1 MQNAVMAAPEAAT
14 RASAG
19 MPTFLWIIIGAA
31 VLFFLFVM
39 FRRSRASGGG
49 GRIFFIPARLFF
61 ILVIVG
67 VIAVVF
73 LVFKPVSLKRADKA
87 PAVQNLPTLSSSSD
101 YSSSSDSEESVFSS
115 SEESIPESSSEEEL
129 FDLGQY
135 IVGRWNN
142 ALREGD
148 VIYYSYFS
156 FKADGTFESS
166 GYELIPVST
175 NRELFP
181 DSTEEWETA
190 PMGAPYSYGTYTV
203 KDGGLEL
210 NYPEIDMESYTPAYT
225 AFLSVSVISDNRAS
239 MQHTSEFGTGI
250 EAQYI
255 KSDSHDVMSL
265 CEALGVDTTP
275 PVA

>member
-1 MQNAVMAAPEAAT
+1 MKTPVAVAPEAA
-14 RASAG
+14 RASSG
-19 MPTFLWIIIGAA
+19 MPLFLWVIIGIV
-31 VLFFLFVM
+31 VLGILFVLL
-39 FRRSRASGGG
+39 RRGANG
-49 GRIFFIPARLFF
+49 GRIFFIPARLFL
-61 ILVIVG
+61 ILLVAAIVL
-67 VIAVVF
+67 VVF
-73 LVFKPVSLKRADKA
+73 LLFKPVSHKRADNA
-87 PAVQNLPTLSSSSD
+87 PAVQILPTLSSSSD
-101 YSSSSDSEESVFSS
+101 YSSSSDGEESVFSS

-129 FDLGQY
+129 FDLQQY

-148 VIYYSYFS
+148 VIYYSYYS

-225 AFLSVSVISDNRAS
+225 AFLTVDVVSDDRAA
-239 MQHTSEFGTGI
+239 MQHTSEFGTGT

-255 KSDSHDVMSL
+255 KSDSISVKKL